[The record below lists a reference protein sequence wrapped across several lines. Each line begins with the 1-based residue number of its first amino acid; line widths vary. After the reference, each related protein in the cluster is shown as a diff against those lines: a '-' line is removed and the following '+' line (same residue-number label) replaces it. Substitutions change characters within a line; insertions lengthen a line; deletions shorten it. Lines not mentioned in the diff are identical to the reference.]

1 MTDYTQPPSPWATSG
16 GFSEDNIH
24 RENVLQRVMTEAL
37 YRDQGY
43 EIREAEDY
51 DRKRALDPGLLVQ
64 FIRTTQPDAWEKLE
78 AHYAGSAEDTL
89 LTQLAK
95 NLESRGTLDVLRN
108 GLKIVPGIVF
118 ALCYFRPASGIEPKR
133 IAEYESNIL
142 SVMPEVVYSER
153 HANRIDLVLFVN
165 GLPVATME
173 LKNPS
178 SGSTFR
184 HAEKQYRED
193 RKPANE
199 PLLTFKRGALV
210 HFAVDTDNVSM
221 STRLRNG
228 KTRFLPFNRGR
239 DGGAGNP
246 DIADEFRVAYLYR
259 DSGNDG
265 GWGKAVFSREVLIDI
280 LGRFMHLDT
289 TGRENVLIFPRF
301 QQQDAVRKLM
311 AHASAHGAGRNYLIQ
326 HSAGSGKSNTIGW
339 LAHQAINL
347 HDAGD
352 QPVFSTA
359 IIVTDRVVLDRQLQG
374 TVAQFEQTAGV
385 VKKID
390 GTSKQ
395 LKQAIESGARIII
408 TTIQKFST
416 EHLAQISGQSGRT
429 FAVIVDEAHGS
440 QSGKTAQSM
449 TDALTRETSSSD
461 DIEDMILAHQKQ
473 RGPQKNLSFFAFTAT
488 PRNVTLERFG
498 IKGPDGKPLP
508 FHLYSMRQA
517 IEEGFILDVLQNYMT
532 YNTYYQLEKAI
543 EDDPKL
549 RGRRGQ
555 RRVAKFAHLHPTA
568 IGQKVEIIVEHFRK
582 HVAGELD
589 GQAKA
594 MVVTASREAALKY
607 FFGMRKYIA
616 EHEIT
621 GVKALVA
628 FSGEIELDGEKFT
641 EAGLNGFSET
651 ELPSRF
657 DGVKND
663 GTAYPEQYQL
673 LIVAEKYQTG
683 FDQPKLCAMYID
695 RKLSGLQAVQT
706 LSRLNRTRA
715 GKTKTFVLDFQNKME
730 EIQEAFKP
738 YFEVTELEAITDP
751 NQVYALESRIF
762 QFGFLDKGEVERFAE
777 TYFKGALDGTDR
789 ARLEGL
795 LKEAVT
801 RFVSEEE
808 DGRREEF
815 RQLLRSFN
823 RFYAFIA
830 QVWTLH
836 DASLEKLHA
845 YSSWLVRLLPDREIP
860 PDIEITDD
868 MLKLRAFKTEKKEE
882 GSASLAPGHRKE
894 LPAIGGF
901 GANPYTDDEKRELS
915 EIIKAFN
922 ERHGTEFT
930 EADMLRFEAVNAE
943 ILDDDLSEMLRN
955 NPEDVVFSAFSQA
968 FFQGA
973 IRMFQREQDMQNI
986 ILTDKD
992 ARDKAM
998 RHFFNRAMRQVRE
1011 VRA

>member
-1 MTDYTQPPSPWATSG
+1 MTDINQPSSSWASSG
-16 GFSEDNIH
+16 GLSRSAVH

-37 YRDQGY
+37 SRDHGY
-43 EIREAEDY
+43 LIRDTEEY
-51 DRKRALDPGLLVQ
+51 DRKRALDVGLVVQ
-64 FIRTTQPDAWEKLE
+64 FLRMSQPDAWQKL
-78 AHYAGSAEDTL
+78 ADHYGTSAEETL
-89 LTQLAK
+89 LTQLVK
-95 NLESRGTLDVLRN
+95 NLDSRGTLDVLRN
-108 GLKIVPGIVF
+108 GIKIVPGIVF
-118 ALCYFRPASGIEPKR
+118 ALCYFRPASGIEPMR
-133 IAEYESNIL
+133 MAEYASNVL
-142 SVMPEVVYSER
+142 SVTPELVYSER
-153 HANRIDLVLFVN
+153 HANRIDLVLFIN
-165 GLPVATME
+165 GVPIASLE

-184 HAEKQYRED
+184 HAEKQYKED

-210 HFAVDTDNVSM
+210 HFAVDTDNISM
-221 STRLRNG
+221 TTRLRNG

-246 DIADEFRVAYLYR
+246 DIKDEFRVAYLYR
-259 DSGNDG
+259 DGPH
-265 GWGKAVFSREVLIDI
+265 GKAIFSREVLLDI
-280 LGRFMHLDT
+280 LGRFVHLDT
-289 TGRENVLIFPRF
+289 TGREDVLIFPRF
-301 QQQDAVRKLM
+301 QQQDAVRRLM
-311 AHASAHGAGRNYLIQ
+311 VHAGTHGPGQNYLIQ

-347 HDAGD
+347 HDAND
-352 QPVFSTA
+352 MPVFSTA

-416 EHLAQISGQSGRT
+416 EHLAQISGQAKRT

-449 TDALTRETSSSD
+449 TDALTREASSSD
-461 DIEDMILAHQKQ
+461 DIEDMILAQQKQ

-498 IKGPDGKPLP
+498 VKGPDGKPLP

-532 YNTYYQLEKAI
+532 YTAYYQLEKAI

-549 RGRRGQ
+549 RGRQGQ
-555 RRVAKFAHLHPTA
+555 RKVAKFAHLHPTA

-582 HVAGELD
+582 HVASELD
-589 GQAKA
+589 GEAKA

-607 FFGMRKYIA
+607 FFGLRKYITDN
-616 EHEIT
+616 HIT
-621 GVKALVA
+621 DVKALVA
-628 FSGEIELDGEKFT
+628 FSGDIEIDGHSYT
-641 EAGLNGFSET
+641 EAALNGFSET
-651 ELPSRF
+651 ELPVRF
-657 DGVKND
+657 DGVKAD
-663 GTAYPEQYQL
+663 GMPFPEQYQL

-683 FDQPKLCAMYID
+683 FDQPKLSAMYVD

-715 GKTKTFVLDFQNKME
+715 GKTKTFVLDFQNTME
-730 EIQEAFKP
+730 DVQEAFKP
-738 YFEVTELEAITDP
+738 YFEITELEAITDP
-751 NQVYALESRIF
+751 NQVYELESRIF
-762 QFGFLDKGEVERFAE
+762 QFGYLDKSEIERFAE
-777 TYFKGALDGTDR
+777 TFFKGPLDGTDR

-795 LKEAVT
+795 LKQAVA
-801 RFVSEEE
+801 RFANEEE

-830 QVWTLH
+830 QVWSLH
-836 DASLEKLHA
+836 DSGLEKLHA
-845 YSSWLVRLLPDREIP
+845 YSTWLVRLLPNRLVP
-860 PDIEITDD
+860 ADIEITDD
-868 MLKLRAFKTEKKEE
+868 MLNLRAFKTEKKEE
-882 GSASLAPGHRKE
+882 GSASLAAGDRKE

-901 GANPYTDDEKRELS
+901 GANAYTDDEKRELS
-915 EIIKAFN
+915 EIVKAFN
-922 ERHGTEFT
+922 ERHGTQFS
-930 EADMLRFEAVNAE
+930 EADMLRFEAVNTE
-943 ILDDDLSEMLRN
+943 ILDDNLSEMLRN
-955 NPEDVVFSAFSQA
+955 NPEDVVYSAFTQA

-973 IRMFQREQDMQNI
+973 IRLFQRDKDMQNI
-986 ILTDKD
+986 ILTDAE

-998 RHFFNRAMRQVRE
+998 RHFFNRAMRKVRE
-1011 VRA
+1011 SRV